1 MSARSRRT
9 ARRQT
14 ITAASRARMTGKF
27 IVTMEHP
34 SETRPK
40 PARYEITRFGV
51 ALLIAAP
58 SVITTASS
66 TAARAG

>member
-1 MSARSRRT
+1 
-9 ARRQT
+9 
-14 ITAASRARMTGKF
+14 MTGKF